1 MSGITACVL
10 QAIQSIPKT
19 EKPILIAIDG
29 RCCAGKTT
37 LAQSLREETGCT
49 VLHMDDFFLRP
60 KQRTKLRYQEPGG
73 NVDYERFLTEVM
85 GPLTEHRLFTYRSYD
100 CRRQALAEA
109 VQVQPCELA
118 VIEGSYSC
126 HPTLWHY
133 YDLRLF
139 MDVGK
144 EEQLRRVA
152 QRNGEAALTVF
163 QEKWIP
169 LEEAYFQA
177 YDIQNRCDLY
187 FQ

>member
-1 MSGITACVL
+1 MSEITACVL
-10 QAIQSIPKT
+10 QAIHAIQKT

-37 LAQSLREETGCT
+37 LAQRLQKETGCI

-60 KQRTKLRYQEPGG
+60 KQRTKQRYQEPGG

-85 GPLTEHRLFTYRSYD
+85 KPLTEHRLFTFRPYD
-100 CRRQALAEA
+100 CRRQALSEA
-109 VQVQPCELA
+109 IQVQLCELA

-126 HPTLWHY
+126 HPTLWSF
-133 YDLRLF
+133 YDLRVF

-152 QRNGEAALTVF
+152 QRNGEEALSVF
-163 QEKWIP
+163 REKWIP

-177 YDIQNRCDLY
+177 YDIENRCDLY
-187 FQ
+187 FY

>member
-1 MSGITACVL
+1 MSEITACVL
-10 QAIQSIPKT
+10 QAIHAIQKT

-37 LAQSLREETGCT
+37 LAQRLQKETGCT

-60 KQRTKLRYQEPGG
+60 KQRTKQRYQEPGG

-85 GPLTEHRLFTYRSYD
+85 KPLTEHRLFTFRPYD
-100 CRRQALAEA
+100 CRRQALSEA
-109 VQVQPCELA
+109 IQVQPCELA

-126 HPTLWHY
+126 HPTLWSF
-133 YDLRLF
+133 YDLRVF

-152 QRNGEAALTVF
+152 QRNGEEALSVF
-163 QEKWIP
+163 REKWIP
-169 LEEAYFQA
+169 LEEAYFQV
-177 YDIQNRCDLY
+177 YDIENRCDLY
-187 FQ
+187 FY

>member
-1 MSGITACVL
+1 MSEITACVL
-10 QAIQSIPKT
+10 QAIRSIQKA

-37 LAQSLREETGCT
+37 LAQRLQEETGCT

-60 KQRTKLRYQEPGG
+60 EQRTKQRYQEPGG

-85 GPLTEHRLFTYRSYD
+85 EPLTGHRVFAYRPYD
-100 CRRQALAEA
+100 CKRQALSEA

-126 HPTLWHY
+126 HPTLWDF

-144 EEQLRRVA
+144 EEQCRRIE
-152 QRNGEAALTVF
+152 QRNGAAVLTVF

-169 LEEAYFQA
+169 LEEAYFQT
-177 YDIQNRCDLY
+177 YDIQNRCDLC